1 MSNPMIRRDRTVLDR
16 LLDPIRNALIPDAA
30 RAIADLRA
38 DAATQA
44 RLDDLA
50 ERHRESLLT
59 EAESAEYQSLVD
71 GINLVSVLQ
80 AKARSVLKREAGG

>member
-1 MSNPMIRRDRTVLDR
+1 MGTQIIRRDRTALDR
-16 LLDPIRNALIPDAA
+16 LLDPIRNALTPDAA

-50 ERHRESLLT
+50 ERHHESLLT
-59 EAESAEYQSLVD
+59 EAELAEYQSLVD
-71 GINLVSVLQ
+71 GLNLVSVLQ
-80 AKARSVLKREAGG
+80 AKARSVLNREAGG